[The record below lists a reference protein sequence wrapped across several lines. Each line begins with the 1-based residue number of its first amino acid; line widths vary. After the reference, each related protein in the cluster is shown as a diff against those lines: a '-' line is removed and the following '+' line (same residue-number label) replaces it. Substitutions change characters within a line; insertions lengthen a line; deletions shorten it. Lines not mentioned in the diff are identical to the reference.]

1 MKEIATALAAF
12 QKDLPKVGKDKTA
25 TVPTKTGG
33 QYKYTYT
40 DLATLTHTVMPLLSK
55 HGLSFTTFGRATDN
69 GYELV
74 GLLLHTSGEFI
85 EGALPLFGRQA
96 QELGSSM
103 TYNRRYLLG
112 SMTGVVT
119 EDDEDG
125 QAATKATRTKADPV
139 KDWGAVLD
147 TASGIGTVEGLRE
160 LWQAEGVGKA
170 PDAIQATVKQMV
182 ADAKAKAGEDV

>member
-1 MKEIATALAAF
+1 MENIGKALAAF

-25 TVPTKTGG
+25 KMG
-33 QYKYTYT
+33 QYSYTYA

-55 HGLSFTTFGRATDN
+55 HGLSFSTFGRATDS

-74 GLLLHTSGEFI
+74 GLLLHTSGESI

-125 QAATKATRTKADPV
+125 AAATKASRTTAEPV
-139 KDWGAVLD
+139 KDWGSVID
-147 TASGIGTVEGLRE
+147 TASGISTVDGLRD
-160 LWQAEGVGKA
+160 LWTRENLGKA
-170 PDAIQATVKQMV
+170 PRAVQETIKVMV
-182 ADAKAKAGEDV
+182 ADAEARA

>member
-1 MKEIATALAAF
+1 MENLAKALVAF
-12 QKDLPKVGKDKTA
+12 QKELPKVGKDKTA

-40 DLATLTHTVMPLLSK
+40 DLATLTHTVMPLLAK
-55 HGLSFTTFGRATDN
+55 HGLSFTTFGRATAD

-74 GLLLHTSGEFI
+74 GVLLHTSGESI

-125 QAATKATRTKADPV
+125 QTANKAPRTTAEPV
-139 KDWGAVLD
+139 KDWGAVID
-147 TASGIGTVEGLRE
+147 TAAGMSTVDALRDLWTREGI
-160 LWQAEGVGKA
+160 GKA
-170 PDAIQATVKQMV
+170 PRAIQETIKQMV
-182 ADAKAKAGEDV
+182 KDAEARADA